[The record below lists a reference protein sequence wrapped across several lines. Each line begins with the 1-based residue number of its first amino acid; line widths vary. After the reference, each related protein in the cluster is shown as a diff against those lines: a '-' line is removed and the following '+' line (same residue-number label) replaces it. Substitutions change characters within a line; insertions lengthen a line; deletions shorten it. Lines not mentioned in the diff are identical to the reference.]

1 MPDTPQQQ
9 QKKQVQINTGDEI
22 LRGRFTNSM
31 LISHN
36 AEEFIID
43 WLLNSPSGAHIVSRI
58 IVTPGHIKRI
68 ISALQENLNKYE
80 SHFGPVTPAEDGRH
94 EYH

>member
-1 MPDTPQQQ
+1 MPDDAKQ

-22 LRGRFTNSM
+22 VRGRFSNSM

-68 ISALQENLNKYE
+68 ISALQDNLQKYE
-80 SHFGPVTPAEDGRH
+80 SKFGQVTPAESVKH
-94 EYH
+94 EFH

>member
-1 MPDTPQQQ
+1 MPDNPQQ

-22 LRGRFTNSM
+22 VRGRFTNSM

-43 WLLNSPSGAHIVSRI
+43 WLLNSPSGAHIVSRL

-68 ISALQENLNKYE
+68 ISALQENLQKYE
-80 SHFGPVTPAEDGRH
+80 SQFGSVTPAEDGRH

>member
-1 MPDTPQQQ
+1 MSDDSQQ

-22 LRGRFTNSM
+22 VRGRFSNSM

-36 AEEFIID
+36 AEEFIVD

-68 ISALQENLNKYE
+68 ISALQDNLKKYE
-80 SHFGPVTPAEDGRH
+80 SKFGQVTPAEGGKH
-94 EYH
+94 EFH

>member
-1 MPDTPQQQ
+1 MPDTPQQ

-22 LRGRFTNSM
+22 VRGRFTNSM

-43 WLLNSPSGAHIVSRI
+43 WLLNSPSGAHIVSRL

-68 ISALQENLNKYE
+68 ISALQENLQQYE
-80 SHFGPVTPAEDGRH
+80 YQFGSVTPAEDGRY